1 MYFGFPETKNR
12 TIEEVALLFD
22 GPDAALQR
30 RNSHGEDPEIEIH
43 EEPEPKEWVAC
54 YLIS

>member
-1 MYFGFPETKNR
+1 MIIYFGFPETKNR

-43 EEPEPKEWVAC
+43 EEPEPKE
-54 YLIS
+54 